1 MFSNFK
7 KRLGVLTAIA
17 VFAALVPAL
26 AASPASAAASTTA
39 QAMSDITKYQACP
52 ASASV
57 ASAGFTDTTSTD
69 VDCIKYYGI
78 TTGVTATT
86 YEPSSAVT
94 RETMALFLTR
104 MATTMGVTLGSGADQ
119 GFTDLPTS
127 ADSVT
132 AINQIKQ
139 LGVTVGKTATTYD
152 PSANVTREEMA
163 MFIERLLGLTAPG
176 PNGNSDDGLTTN
188 ISGDGATYNY
198 TDIDSGTTYEGH
210 NAIVELYH
218 LGVTDSATGA
228 TSYSPSADVTRE
240 AMATMMTNALAH
252 SNAAPAGL
260 HVQVT
265 HNAIVGAAAASQE
278 LMVTHRTAA
287 GSTGVEGTLV
297 DMIAYTTTTNLDS
310 VAFASTG
317 VCSSAVNGYSGS
329 TACTID
335 NADNVTDSSGNFE
348 VALNALAVTVAE
360 AGTVQYWAWTGAS
373 AALYVDGTTTAST
386 TTVASSSGGDF
397 VRWSLSSNPHALESA
412 LVNQLGTTDDTTQ
425 GFQGSDITIQVQLQS
440 AAGTSALLNV
450 AQAGCSIGVNV
461 ASGGFGG
468 ASTTI
473 SNSII
478 TTDATGLATYTAAGT
493 ATVAAGADNDTGGH
507 QIITFSNSA
516 TANAVAGCAT
526 ITGFV
531 TGAAGTDVDARVSI
545 QWDDVPR
552 AAEKSVTAA
561 TSPYVTASGLTA
573 GANNTV
579 STTVYDQYGVGISGA
594 SVGMVTSGTSTFTVT
609 RTTNSSGVATF
620 GVNRVAAA
628 SAVET
633 WTANTTSIDWDYSS
647 ATSYWVQGVTVTA
660 LDTGLATSAPNNFV
674 TAAAYAGA
682 AADGS
687 PEAAWVVADVANNV
701 AIADLMTDEA
711 AHTYV
716 KYTWDDNDAFLVG
729 GVSKTLAQWEL
740 LIATQFP
747 LIIGTANDW
756 GSGGYAK
763 TTTASYVSAFRWEG

>member
-7 KRLGVLTAIA
+7 RRLGVIAAIA

-39 QAMSDITKYQACP
+39 QAMSDVTKYQACP

-127 ADSVT
+127 AASQT

-163 MFIERLLGLTAPG
+163 MFVERLLALTAPG
-176 PNGNSDDGLTTN
+176 PNGNSDDALTTN

-198 TDIDSGTTYEGH
+198 TDIDSGVTYEGH

-265 HNAIVGAAAASQE
+265 HNAIVGAAAVTQE
-278 LMVTHRTAA
+278 LMVTHRAAA

-360 AGTVQYWAWTGAS
+360 AGTVQYWVWTGAS

-386 TTVASSSGGDF
+386 TTVASSAGGDF
-397 VRWSLSSNPHALESA
+397 VRWSISSHPNALESS
-412 LVNQLGTTDDTTQ
+412 LTNQAATTEDTTQ

-461 ASGGFGG
+461 ASGAFGG

-493 ATVAAGADNDTGGH
+493 ATVVAGADNDTGGH

-516 TANAVAGCAT
+516 TANVAAGCAV

-531 TGAAGTDVDARVSI
+531 TGAAGTDVDTRVSI

-579 STTVYDQYGVGISGA
+579 STTVYDQYGVGISGT

-609 RTTNSSGVATF
+609 RTTNTSGVATF
-620 GVNRVAAA
+620 GVNRVSAV

-633 WTANTTSIDWDYSS
+633 WTANTTSTDWDYSS
-647 ATSYWVQGVTVTA
+647 ATTYWVQGVTTTD
-660 LDTGLATSAPNNFV
+660 LDAEEANSSPNNFV
-674 TAAAYAGA
+674 TEAAYGGA
-682 AADGS
+682 AADGA
-687 PEAAWVVADVANNV
+687 PEAAWVAADVANNV

-729 GVSKTLAQWEL
+729 GVAKTLAEWEL
-740 LIATQFP
+740 LLATQFP
-747 LIIGTANDW
+747 LVIGTANDW

-763 TTTASYVSAFRWEG
+763 TTTASYVSGFSWEG